1 MNLDSGTPVRDAR
14 RLHAV
19 NTSASGRASVPRRL
33 VWRLCACPSAACH
46 QRLRRPSARASPS
59 RMVCC
64 VTTLRQESVCAAIR
78 AEAPIGFAVLHSV
91 LEAGCQDSVRLSK
104 NSLCDKVTQE
114 LEALP
119 RRLTDNFRVSRPKDF
134 RVVG

>member
-1 MNLDSGTPVRDAR
+1 MNVDSGSPVRDAR

-19 NTSASGRASVPRRL
+19 NTSASGRAIGSET
-33 VWRLCACPSAACH
+33 ACLAAMCIPSAACH

-64 VTTLRQESVCAAIR
+64 DTTLRQESVHAAIR
-78 AEAPIGFAVLHSV
+78 AEAPIGIAVLHGV

-104 NSLCDKVTQE
+104 NSLCDKVPQE

-119 RRLTDNFRVSRPKDF
+119 RLRHR
-134 RVVG
+134 